1 MQSLTSRQ
9 SVILNR
15 TVDAHIESAQPVGSR
30 LLTQAY
36 DMDFSPATI
45 RTEMGHLE
53 EFGYL
58 AQPHVSAG
66 RIPTDSGYRYYLDH
80 AVLKDVPDGRAQE
93 TEMPASLKAERAELA
108 DMIVRQ
114 LSACVREAGVVLLVE
129 TLPTGE
135 KRQRLFLQGSAYLLE
150 KPEFQNIQK
159 LRPVLTAF
167 EERNRLMD
175 ALLAQ
180 GYSSDIRVSVGHEN
194 GLENFHECSVVSG
207 RCLNSERVSGLV
219 AVIGPRRMPYAKII
233 AKVRQMTV
241 LMNEFFE
248 KGETDFHE

>member
-1 MQSLTSRQ
+1 MQFLTHRQ

-30 LLTQAY
+30 LLTEAY

-58 AQPHVSAG
+58 AQPHVSSG

-80 AVLKDVPDGRAQE
+80 AILKNLPAGGTQE
-93 TEMPASLKAERAELA
+93 AEMPPGLKTEREDLA
-108 DMIVRQ
+108 DIVVQR

-129 TLPTGE
+129 TLPSGT
-135 KRQRLFLQGSAYLLE
+135 KRHRLFLQGSAYLLE
-150 KPEFQNIQK
+150 KPEFQDVQR
-159 LRPVLTAF
+159 LRPVLAAF
-167 EERNRLMD
+167 EEKNRLID

-180 GYSSDIRVSVGHEN
+180 GAAADIQVCVGQEN

-207 RCLNSERVSGLV
+207 RCLNAETFTGLV
-219 AVIGPRRMPYAKII
+219 AVIGPRRMPYSKII

-248 KGETDFHE
+248 NEEIDFHE